1 MPQWPAFHI
10 SLPLAL
16 AVVAT
21 LGYLVGRW
29 QRRAEEPGLRSRR
42 ELRRA
47 RSVARE
53 MERIA
58 RLIRKGLARHHASLA
73 RFKHRVDQLAA
84 EQQDS
89 AWRELCREANEVLTP
104 TLRLASQIDAAYDQ
118 IRDQSIALAG
128 VSEGRTDALTG
139 LVNRRGLEEA
149 LSAQFA
155 LAERYE
161 DCFSLLLV
169 ELQPLESPLEARYQK
184 RHDRLLRRAA
194 AVLDESVRETD
205 VAGRFSDDDFV
216 FLILLPRT
224 PLEGATVTAE
234 RIRTRL
240 RQECGIAAA
249 VGMATAID
257 GDTPATLLGRAEAA
271 LAQSR
276 TTGGDQV
283 FAHTG
288 EGIEPLSAANPVY
301 EGYDA

>member
-1 MPQWPAFHI
+1 MPDWPALHI
-10 SLPLAL
+10 SAPLAL

-29 QRRAEEPGLRSRR
+29 RTRPDDPGLRSRR

-58 RLIRKGLARHHASLA
+58 RMIRHSLARHHASLA
-73 RFKHRVDQLAA
+73 RFKHRVDRLAA
-84 EQQDS
+84 EQQDA

-128 VSEGRTDALTG
+128 VSEGRSDPLTG
-139 LVNRRGLEEA
+139 LANRRGLEEMLA
-149 LSAQFA
+149 AQFA

-161 DCFSLLLV
+161 DCFSVVLL
-169 ELQPLESPLEARYQK
+169 ELRPVESPAEAQYRR

-194 AVLDESVRETD
+194 AVLDESLRETD
-205 VAGRFSDDDFV
+205 LAGRLSDEDFV

-224 PLEGATVTAE
+224 PLEGAWVTAE
-234 RIRTRL
+234 RIRSQL
-240 RQECGIAAA
+240 RQECGCGAA
-249 VGMATAID
+249 VGIATAVD
-257 GDTPATLLGRAEAA
+257 GDTPASLLGRAEAA
-271 LAQSR
+271 LAQAR
-276 TTGGDQV
+276 TTGGDQI

-288 EGIEPLSAANPVY
+288 QGVESLSATGLV
-301 EGYDA
+301 

>member
-10 SLPLAL
+10 SAPLAL

-29 QRRAEEPGLRSRR
+29 RKRADEPALRSRR

-58 RLIRKGLARHHASLA
+58 RMIRKGLARHHASLV

-84 EQQDS
+84 EQQDA

-118 IRDQSIALAG
+118 IRDQSISLAD
-128 VSEGRTDALTG
+128 VREGRTDPLTG
-139 LVNRRGLEEA
+139 LVNRRGLEETLA
-149 LSAQFA
+149 AQFA

-161 DCFSLLLV
+161 DCFSVLLV
-169 ELQPLESPLEARYQK
+169 ELQPLESPAEGQYRK

-194 AVLDESVRETD
+194 AVLDESMRETD
-205 VAGRFSDDDFV
+205 IGGRFGDDDFV

-224 PLEGATVTAE
+224 PLEGASAMAE
-234 RIRTRL
+234 RIRARL
-240 RQECGIAAA
+240 REECGCAAAMGMAAA
-249 VGMATAID
+249 VD

-271 LAQSR
+271 LARSR
-276 TTGGDQV
+276 ATGGEQV

-288 EGIEPLSAANPVY
+288 QATEALSAA
-301 EGYDA
+301 EW